1 MVSASNSFDR
11 SSNWASGRGPTR
23 TRSSSIS
30 LTATG
35 SSCYARTDFEV
46 ERLAELYAPPAAKTH
61 SYYKYVTAEWARKW
75 PVEEIWAAR
84 KGG

>member
-11 SSNWASGRGPTR
+11 RSDWA
-23 TRSSSIS
+23 RSAWPDTHEVEFQLAHSDWID
-30 LTATG
+30 LLRKNG
-35 SSCYARTDFEV
+35 FEV